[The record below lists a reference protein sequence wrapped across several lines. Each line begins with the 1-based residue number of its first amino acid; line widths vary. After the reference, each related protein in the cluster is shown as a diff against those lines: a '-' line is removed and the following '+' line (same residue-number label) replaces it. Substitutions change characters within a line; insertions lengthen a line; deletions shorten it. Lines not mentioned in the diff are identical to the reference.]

1 MVGPGTIVDVT
12 EKNVILEN
20 ERSGFAVGA
29 SLATRQGIKTKKLPV
44 FEKIELS
51 MTRIE
56 LPRLDPLTTI
66 GVMLAVHETYEKEDD
81 ITFFQ
86 TTVRFVDPSGTKM
99 ITRVCSKRLPVASD
113 ISEFVDGVDSE
124 AVSVLLAKGAVYRA
138 LYGQEE
144 TENARDTV
152 TAGDVDQL
160 EKLSHEA
167 QLDIDCTIARISGA
181 FRLLGLETA
190 TRRYVFSHYRSS
202 PFLIRS

>member
-29 SLATRQGIKTKKLPV
+29 SLATRQGIKTNKLPV

-56 LPRLDPLTTI
+56 LPRVDPLTTI
-66 GVMLAVHETYEKEDD
+66 GVMLAVNDTIEKEDD

-190 TRRYVFSHYRSS
+190 TRRYVFSH
-202 PFLIRS
+202 

>member
-29 SLATRQGIKTKKLPV
+29 SLATRQGIKTNKLPV

-56 LPRLDPLTTI
+56 LPRVDPLTTI
-66 GVMLAVHETYEKEDD
+66 GVMLAVNETIEKEDD

-190 TRRYVFSHYRSS
+190 TRRYVFSH
-202 PFLIRS
+202 

>member
-1 MVGPGTIVDVT
+1 MVGPGTIFDVT

-29 SLATRQGIKTKKLPV
+29 SLATRQGIKTNKLPV

-56 LPRLDPLTTI
+56 LPRVDPLTTI
-66 GVMLAVHETYEKEDD
+66 GVMLAVNETIEKEDD

-190 TRRYVFSHYRSS
+190 TRRYVFSH
-202 PFLIRS
+202 

>member
-12 EKNVILEN
+12 EKNVILES

-29 SLATRQGIKTKKLPV
+29 SLATRQGIKTNKLPV

-56 LPRLDPLTTI
+56 LPRVDPLTTI
-66 GVMLAVHETYEKEDD
+66 GVMLAVNETIEKEDD

-190 TRRYVFSHYRSS
+190 TRRYVFSH
-202 PFLIRS
+202 